1 MAIVEYGLPALANG
15 NGRAACHRVY
25 RPKSIVELPM
35 SDATLGSNQ
44 DLDWNVL
51 TGTWLEIMASDG
63 LHRTCSPLEVLRD
76 ASMVKCIALGNPID
90 LFAAHRFLLTLLYW
104 KADAGGGVIKVR
116 ESLLH
121 GRIPKA
127 VLDAIAEAAPSFD
140 LFDAEA
146 PFLQDPESEGTK
158 NSGLKSPGS
167 LFSEMATGTNVA
179 HFHHGDDKDT
189 RLCLRCATIG
199 MIRLVPW
206 TQSGGAGLSP
216 SVHNAPPI
224 MALASGDNLS
234 RTLGLNLVP
243 LQGPAGD
250 AKWFGR
256 FVPSDRTGEIP
267 YLEAFT
273 WNPRRVL
280 LPQPELGGSCWRCG
294 DTESATVGRLVFMKN
309 EETKSNKKGQANIP
323 FNWQDPSAFYNS
335 DPNRPFTTIKSG
347 DESRA
352 TTGSDLRL
360 RLAPRVN
367 TPVRPAVF
375 TGNEEHQSWSLIVPC
390 TNPANNKTFDH
401 RRVDIS
407 NLTEEAIQAEVPVE
421 EIFRPRKGMDGW
433 NDPDRS
439 RTYPGSERFVRAAS
453 RLLSHSDWSVL
464 AGAEYK
470 GANESP
476 AAFDILTGLLW
487 PMRAV
492 TTGLPSRNV
501 AWLVLKLMASVP
513 DRARTLGGGD
523 TFSPLKDLPK
533 RGASL
538 RSSTKGTGH
547 FDEYPISLPTGQR
560 LESELRTSIA
570 RNIKKRPPQAI
581 NWAGLCHDL
590 DRLID

>member
-1 MAIVEYGLPALANG
+1 MKA
-15 NGRAACHRVY
+15 
-25 RPKSIVELPM
+25 
-35 SDATLGSNQ
+35 
-44 DLDWNVL
+44 DWNVL
-51 TGTWLEIMASDG
+51 TEKWLDTMATG
-63 LHRTCSPLEVLRD
+63 GQTGICSPLEILSSPSSFRCLT
-76 ASMVKCIALGNPID
+76 ASNPLD

-104 KADAGGGVIKVR
+104 KSDAGGGAEQVR
-116 ESLLH
+116 ESLLN
-121 GRIPKA
+121 GSVPKA
-127 VLDAIAEAAPSFD
+127 VVDAISQAARSFD

-146 PFLQDPESEGTK
+146 PFLQDPECEGTK

-189 RLCLRCATIG
+189 RLCLRCATKG

-224 MALASGDNLS
+224 MALASGDDLS
-234 RTLGLNLVP
+234 KTLGLNLVP
-243 LQGPAGD
+243 LQGPAGE

-280 LPQPELGGSCWRCG
+280 LPQPELGGPCWRCG
-294 DTESATVGRLVFMKN
+294 DAESATVGRLVFMKN
-309 EETKSNKKGQANIP
+309 EETRSNKKGQGNIP

-335 DPNRPFTTIKSG
+335 DPNRPFTTIKTG

-360 RLAPRVN
+360 RLAPREN
-367 TPVRPAVF
+367 SPVRPAVF
-375 TGNEEHQSWSLIVPC
+375 TGNEEHQSWSLIIPC

-401 RRVDIS
+401 RRVDLS
-407 NLTEEAIQAEVPVE
+407 NLTEEAIQAEVPQE
-421 EIFRPRKGMDGW
+421 EIFQTRKGMDGW

-439 RTYPGSERFVRAAS
+439 RTYPGAERFVRGAS

-464 AGAEYK
+464 AGAAYK

-513 DRARTLGGGD
+513 ARARTPGGRD

-533 RGASL
+533 RQPSL
-538 RSSTKGTGH
+538 RNSTKGASH

-560 LESELRTSIA
+560 LESQLRASIA
-570 RNIKKRPPQAI
+570 KNIEKRPPQAI
-581 NWAGLCHDL
+581 NWVGLCHDL